1 MINMFKFLQ
10 KKKIPPKNLKE
21 VLSVLKV
28 LEERFEKT
36 DKELKK
42 FQKESK
48 LFLQKVGIIRYNP
61 FSEVGGDQSF
71 SIALLD
77 KNDDGLVIS
86 SLYSREENRVYAKP
100 IKNGESEYVLSSAEK
115 KAINKAKL
123 EKEYDKEA
131 KESSDSSNVGT
142 H

>member
-10 KKKIPPKNLKE
+10 KKKTSPKDLKE

-42 FQKESK
+42 LQKESK
-48 LFLQKVGIIRYNP
+48 IFLQKVGIIRYNP

-77 KNDDGLVIS
+77 KNNDGLVIT
-86 SLYSREENRVYAKP
+86 SLYSREKNRVYAKP
-100 IKNGESEYVLSSAEK
+100 VKNGKSEYVLSSAEK
-115 KAINKAKL
+115 KALNKAKL
-123 EKEYDKEA
+123 EKEHDKET